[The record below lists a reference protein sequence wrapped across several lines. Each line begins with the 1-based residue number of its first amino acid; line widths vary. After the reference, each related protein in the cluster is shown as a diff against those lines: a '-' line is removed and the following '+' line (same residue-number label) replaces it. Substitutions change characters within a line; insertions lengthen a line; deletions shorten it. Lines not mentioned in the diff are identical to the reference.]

1 MNYRVGLLLCGMLSF
16 AVARENP
23 FAVAMDPSLVGRTTH
38 IKEERVEFNSTKITL
53 PSSARILKSASVT
66 FQNIDGSIS
75 EEIVGIEQDVDWHHP
90 LILSTQKP
98 QRLQEPTPI
107 NESSAVL
114 PKTPV
119 QTSKKGEIKKEDN
132 PSMTPQAD
140 VAVKSFS
147 RVVLSDGIELEINN
161 NSIMIYTKEK
171 KVRDFIVS
179 NPYKIVVDFSKE
191 KSSFVTKFAEFSKA
205 PFISAALGNHDGF
218 YRIAITL
225 DGHYRY
231 DIKPIDGGYF
241 ISLK

>member
-107 NESSAVL
+107 NESLAVL

-119 QTSKKGEIKKEDN
+119 QTTKKSEI
-132 PSMTPQAD
+132 
-140 VAVKSFS
+140 
-147 RVVLSDGIELEINN
+147 
-161 NSIMIYTKEK
+161 
-171 KVRDFIVS
+171 
-179 NPYKIVVDFSKE
+179 
-191 KSSFVTKFAEFSKA
+191 
-205 PFISAALGNHDGF
+205 
-218 YRIAITL
+218 
-225 DGHYRY
+225 
-231 DIKPIDGGYF
+231 
-241 ISLK
+241 

>member
-16 AVARENP
+16 ALARENP
-23 FAVAMDPSLVGRTTH
+23 FAVAMDPSQVGKTTH

-53 PSSARILKSASVT
+53 PSSARILKSASVV

-75 EEIVGIEQDVDWHHP
+75 EEIVGIEQDIDWHHP

-98 QRLQEPTPI
+98 STNKEVTLTPSVPTPP
-107 NESSAVL
+107 NKL
-114 PKTPV
+114 TP
-119 QTSKKGEIKKEDN
+119 QATKKAEIKKEDA
-132 PSMTPQAD
+132 QAD

-147 RVVLSDGIELEINN
+147 RVVLSEGIELEIEH
-161 NSIMIYTKEK
+161 NSMTIYTKDK

-191 KSSFVTKFAEFSKA
+191 KSSFVTKLAEFSKA
-205 PFISAALGNHDGF
+205 PFVSAALGNHDGL
-218 YRIAITL
+218 YRVAITL

-231 DIKPIDGGYF
+231 DIKSVDGGYF

>member
-1 MNYRVGLLLCGMLSF
+1 MNYRVGLLLLGMLSF
-16 AVARENP
+16 ALARENP
-23 FAVAMDPSLVGRTTH
+23 FAVAMDPSLVGRTTQ

-98 QRLQEPTPI
+98 QRLQEATT
-107 NESSAVL
+107 NSAQSPL
-114 PKTPV
+114 AKTPV
-119 QTSKKGEIKKEDN
+119 QTSKKGEIKKEDK

-147 RVVLSDGIELEINN
+147 RVVLSEGIELEIAD
-161 NSIMIYTKEK
+161 NSVMIYTKEK

-191 KSSFVTKFAEFSKA
+191 KSSFVTKLAEFSKA
-205 PFISAALGNHDGF
+205 PFVSAVLGNHDGF

-231 DIKPIDGGYF
+231 DIKPAEGGYF

>member
-16 AVARENP
+16 ALARENP
-23 FAVAMDPSLVGRTTH
+23 FAVAMDPSQVGKTTQ

-53 PSSARILKSASVT
+53 PSSARILKSASVI

-75 EEIVGIEQDVDWHHP
+75 EEIVGIEQDIDWHHP

-98 QRLQEPTPI
+98 PTLQETTLTPSVPT
-107 NESSAVL
+107 
-114 PKTPV
+114 TPPNKLAP
-119 QTSKKGEIKKEDN
+119 QATKKAEIKKEDA
-132 PSMTPQAD
+132 QAD

-147 RVVLSDGIELEINN
+147 RVVLSEGIELEIEH
-161 NSIMIYTKEK
+161 NSMTIYTKDK

-191 KSSFVTKFAEFSKA
+191 KSSFVTKLAEFSKA
-205 PFISAALGNHDGF
+205 PFVSAALGNHDGF
-218 YRIAITL
+218 YRVAITL

-231 DIKPIDGGYF
+231 DIKSVDGGYF

>member
-16 AVARENP
+16 ALARENP
-23 FAVAMDPSLVGRTTH
+23 FAVAMDPSQVGKTTH

-53 PSSARILKSASVT
+53 PSSARILKSASVV

-75 EEIVGIEQDVDWHHP
+75 EEIVGIEQDIDWHHP

-98 QRLQEPTPI
+98 STSKEVTLTSSVPTPP
-107 NESSAVL
+107 NKL
-114 PKTPV
+114 TP
-119 QTSKKGEIKKEDN
+119 QAIKKAEIKKEDA
-132 PSMTPQAD
+132 QAD

-147 RVVLSDGIELEINN
+147 RVVLSEGIELEIEH
-161 NSIMIYTKEK
+161 NSITIYTKDK

-191 KSSFVTKFAEFSKA
+191 KSAFVTKLAEFSKA
-205 PFISAALGNHDGF
+205 PFVSAALGNHDGF
-218 YRIAITL
+218 YRVAITL

-231 DIKPIDGGYF
+231 DIKSVDGGYF

>member
-1 MNYRVGLLLCGMLSF
+1 MNYRVGLLLCGMFSF
-16 AVARENP
+16 ALARENP
-23 FAVAMDPSLVGRTTH
+23 FAVAMDPAQVGKTTH
-38 IKEERVEFNSTKITL
+38 IKEERAEFNSTKITL

-75 EEIVGIEQDVDWHHP
+75 EEIVGIEQDIDWHHP

-98 QRLQEPTPI
+98 QRLQETPTS
-107 NESSAVL
+107 NEQSPLV
-114 PKTPV
+114 KTPV
-119 QTSKKGEIKKEDN
+119 QTTKKGEVKKEDKL
-132 PSMTPQAD
+132 SMTPQAD

-147 RVVLSDGIELEINN
+147 RVVLSDGIELEIADNGV
-161 NSIMIYTKEK
+161 MIYTKEK

-191 KSSFVTKFAEFSKA
+191 KSSFVTKLAEFSKA
-205 PFISAALGNHDGF
+205 PFISAALGNHEGF

-231 DIKPIDGGYF
+231 DIKSVEGGYF

>member
-1 MNYRVGLLLCGMLSF
+1 MNYRVGLLLCGMFSF
-16 AVARENP
+16 ALARENP
-23 FAVAMDPSLVGRTTH
+23 FAVAMDPAQVGKTTH

-98 QRLQEPTPI
+98 QRLQEATTN
-107 NESSAVL
+107 NEQPPLA
-114 PKTPV
+114 KV
-119 QTSKKGEIKKEDN
+119 QTSKKGDVKKEDK
-132 PSMTPQAD
+132 PSMAPQAD

-147 RVVLSDGIELEINN
+147 RVVLSDGIELEIIN
-161 NSIMIYTKEK
+161 NSVMIYTKEK
-171 KVRDFIVS
+171 KIRDFIVS
-179 NPYKIVVDFSKE
+179 NPYKIVIDFSKE
-191 KSSFVTKFAEFSKA
+191 KSSFVTKLAEFSKA
-205 PFISAALGNHDGF
+205 PFVSAVLGNHEGF

-231 DIKPIDGGYF
+231 DIKPVEGGYLVA
-241 ISLK
+241 LK

>member
-16 AVARENP
+16 ALARENP
-23 FAVAMDPSLVGRTTH
+23 FAVAMDPSQVGKTTH

-53 PSSARILKSASVT
+53 PSSARILKSASVV

-75 EEIVGIEQDVDWHHP
+75 EEIVGIEQDIDWHHP

-98 QRLQEPTPI
+98 ATIQEATLTSSAPTPP
-107 NESSAVL
+107 NKL
-114 PKTPV
+114 TP
-119 QTSKKGEIKKEDN
+119 QATKKAEIKKEDA
-132 PSMTPQAD
+132 QAD

-147 RVVLSDGIELEINN
+147 RVVLSEGIELEIEH
-161 NSIMIYTKEK
+161 NSMTIYTKDK

-191 KSSFVTKFAEFSKA
+191 KSSFVTKLAEFSKA
-205 PFISAALGNHDGF
+205 PFVSAALGNHDGF
-218 YRIAITL
+218 YRVAITL

-231 DIKPIDGGYF
+231 DIKSVDGGYF